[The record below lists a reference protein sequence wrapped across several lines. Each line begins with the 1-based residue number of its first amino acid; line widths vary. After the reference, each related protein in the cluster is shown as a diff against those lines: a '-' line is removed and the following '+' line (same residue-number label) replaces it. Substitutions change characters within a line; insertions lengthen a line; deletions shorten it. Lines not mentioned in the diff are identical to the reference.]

1 MELIS
6 MIRDDAPGGVVLTTT
21 LDCEPVTVFVVV
33 APPELE
39 LLPDIVGEQA
49 FSPDSQVHANAVAA
63 GDDVEDKLLE
73 VLENMNPGDTAVF
86 LCEAEAV
93 RDAVLDALG
102 IVEEN

>member
-6 MIRDDAPGGVVLTTT
+6 MIRGDAPGGVVLTTT
-21 LDCEPVTVFVVV
+21 LDGEQVTVYAVV

-39 LLPDIVGEQA
+39 LLPDIVGREA
-49 FSPDSQVHANAVAA
+49 FDPDTQVHANAVAT

-73 VLENMNPGDTAVF
+73 VLENMNPADTAVF
-86 LCEAEAV
+86 LCETDAV

>member
-6 MIRDDAPGGVVLTTT
+6 MIRDDAPGGVVLTSRV
-21 LDCEPVTVFVVV
+21 DGEQVTVYVVV

-39 LLPDIVGEQA
+39 LLPDIVGKQT
-49 FSPDSQVHANAVAA
+49 FDPDTQVYANAVAS

-93 RDAVLDALG
+93 RDAVLETLG
-102 IVEEN
+102 IVKEN